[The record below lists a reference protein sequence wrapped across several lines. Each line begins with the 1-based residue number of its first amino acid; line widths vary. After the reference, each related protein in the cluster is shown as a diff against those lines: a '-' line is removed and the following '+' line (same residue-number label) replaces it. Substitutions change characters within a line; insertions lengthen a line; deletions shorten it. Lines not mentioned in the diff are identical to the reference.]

1 MAAAPLWLPA
11 CSTRWRIFPA
21 ARSLDCRPAGRPSKA
36 GQVLVR
42 TDDGDFR
49 ARPRPGTGQC
59 RRRDPRS
66 REHGDCP
73 DIGGDHDQVDTTG
86 RVCCRLGI
94 RAWNGCYDWLEPGL
108 MVNPEVAT

>member
-73 DIGGDHDQVDTTG
+73 DIGGIM
-86 RVCCRLGI
+86 I
-94 RAWNGCYDWLEPGL
+94 RSIRPVGYVAGWGFAHGMDATIGWNRD
-108 MVNPEVAT
+108 